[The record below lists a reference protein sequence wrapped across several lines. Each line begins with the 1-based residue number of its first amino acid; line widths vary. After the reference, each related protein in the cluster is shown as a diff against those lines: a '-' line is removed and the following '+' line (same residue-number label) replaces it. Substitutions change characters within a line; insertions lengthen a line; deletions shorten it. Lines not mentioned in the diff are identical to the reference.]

1 METPLKQNMRRPRS
15 WIIPASVLV
24 HVVLI
29 GALYFYGDYEPSTP
43 AEPESVSV
51 ELVDPPKKEQP
62 PPPEEKKAEEA
73 KKPEPPPPPPPDN
86 QRASS
91 LPSVAIRPD
100 KTQLDERDEPGEQT
114 NEGGQEQQQ
123 PGEGAVPDAQK
134 DETAVKQEPPAAPV
148 PPSPSPPTPS
158 LSEPSAMP
166 ANAAT
171 GEIAA
176 SESPSVQ
183 DKVATVVPAPKPDSK
198 ELKPAQADAP
208 ASGEGNPEL
217 KPVKK
222 ILASGKR
229 PKPMLRQI
237 MGKLSPEQRVAQLC
251 IAETMAQIRVNRGSF
266 IGLQPHTGKDYP
278 ISGNLM
284 NAKGAFNVGN
294 NSWFAVDYRC
304 QVDIDKYVVTDFRF
318 HIGKQFA
325 PEDVK
330 RLKLPEG

>member
-1 METPLKQNMRRPRS
+1 
-15 WIIPASVLV
+15 
-24 HVVLI
+24 
-29 GALYFYGDYEPSTP
+29 
-43 AEPESVSV
+43 
-51 ELVDPPKKEQP
+51 
-62 PPPEEKKAEEA
+62 
-73 KKPEPPPPPPPDN
+73 
-86 QRASS
+86 
-91 LPSVAIRPD
+91 
-100 KTQLDERDEPGEQT
+100 
-114 NEGGQEQQQ
+114 
-123 PGEGAVPDAQK
+123 
-134 DETAVKQEPPAAPV
+134 
-148 PPSPSPPTPS
+148 
-158 LSEPSAMP
+158 MP

-176 SESPSVQ
+176 SENLAVQ
-183 DKVATVVPAPKPDSK
+183 DKVATVVPVPRPDPK

-217 KPVKK
+217 RPAKK

-237 MGKLSPEQRVAQLC
+237 MGKLPPQERVAQLC

-294 NSWFAVDYRC
+294 NTWFAVDYRC
-304 QVDIDKYVVTDFRF
+304 EVDIDKYIVTDFRF
-318 HIGKQFA
+318 HIGDRFS

>member
-1 METPLKQNMRRPRS
+1 METPLKQNMRRPRN
-15 WIIPASVLV
+15 WIIPASVLL

-29 GALYFYGDYEPSTP
+29 GALYFYGDYEASMPV
-43 AEPESVSV
+43 EPESVSV
-51 ELVDPPKKEQP
+51 ELVDPPKEEPP

-73 KKPEPPPPPPPDN
+73 KTPEPPPPPPPDN
-86 QRASS
+86 QRAAS

-100 KTQLDERDEPGEQT
+100 KTQLDARDEPGEQT
-114 NEGGQEQQQ
+114 DQGGQEQRQ
-123 PGEGAVPDAQK
+123 PGEGAVPEAQK
-134 DETAVKQEPPAAPV
+134 DEMVAKQEPPATPV
-148 PPSPSPPTPS
+148 APSPSTPVS
-158 LSEPSAMP
+158 SEASAIP
-166 ANAAT
+166 ANAAN

-176 SESPSVQ
+176 SQNPPVQ
-183 DKVATVVPAPKPDSK
+183 DQVATVVPVPRPDPK
-198 ELKPAQADAP
+198 ELKPSQADAP

-217 KPVKK
+217 KPAKK

-237 MGKLSPEQRVAQLC
+237 MGKLPPQERVAQLC
-251 IAETMAQIRVNRGSF
+251 IAETMAQIRVNKGSF

-278 ISGNLM
+278 IAGNLM

-294 NSWFAVDYRC
+294 NTWFAVDYRC
-304 QVDIDKYVVTDFRF
+304 EVDIDKYIVTDFRF
-318 HIGKQFA
+318 HIGGQFA